1 MSVNMSKDTLHIYRS
16 ISSAQKG
23 IAVLIDPEKCDNGPQ
38 LISLLEKAA
47 FARVD
52 LLFVGGS
59 TVSRKEFTQ
68 TVEFIKEHSSIPVV
82 IFPGSSQ
89 QLSSKA
95 DAILYLSLLSGR
107 NPDFLIGHHVQS
119 AAELDEMNIEV
130 IPTAYLLIDGGTQ
143 SSVAYVS
150 QTTPIPRDK
159 TTIVKHTAL
168 AGKLQ
173 GKKIVYLDAGSGAK
187 EVVPA
192 GMIREVASLDVP
204 VIIGGGIRAIEQIR
218 TAHDSGASIVVIGN
232 HLETNTDLLLDIH
245 AYKTDGAFQAIVN
258 S

>member
-1 MSVNMSKDTLHIYRS
+1 MLVNMSKDTLYIYSS
-16 ISSAQKG
+16 ITKAQKG
-23 IAVLIDPEKCDNGPQ
+23 IAVLIDPEKCDNGAQ
-38 LISLLEKAA
+38 LISLMEKAA
-47 FARVD
+47 FAKVD
-52 LLFVGGS
+52 YLFVGGS

-89 QLSSKA
+89 QLSPKA

-119 AAELDEMNIEV
+119 AAELNEMNIEV

-204 VIIGGGIRAIEQIR
+204 VIIGGGIRTIEQIK
-218 TAHDSGASIVVIGN
+218 TAHESGASIVVIGN

-245 AYKTDGAFQAIVN
+245 AYKQNELRIEV
-258 S
+258 